1 MNVVSVYYCFVCSG
15 KFSLTGE
22 MELRVRLNEGLRGLC
37 SLGAPVMRE
46 GRQAGNE
53 QTHKK
58 RLGSLSCC
66 DKREKGGVDRTE

>member
-1 MNVVSVYYCFVCSG
+1 
-15 KFSLTGE
+15 